1 MRPQE
6 IPVLPCPAAEHSPA
20 GTARVS
26 PQPLP
31 SAVSTHPL
39 DAGRKYSTKVE
50 TGNCLMTEI
59 GKDRCN
65 PQATFNSF

>member
-1 MRPQE
+1 
-6 IPVLPCPAAEHSPA
+6 
-20 GTARVS
+20 
-26 PQPLP
+26 
-31 SAVSTHPL
+31 
-39 DAGRKYSTKVE
+39 VE